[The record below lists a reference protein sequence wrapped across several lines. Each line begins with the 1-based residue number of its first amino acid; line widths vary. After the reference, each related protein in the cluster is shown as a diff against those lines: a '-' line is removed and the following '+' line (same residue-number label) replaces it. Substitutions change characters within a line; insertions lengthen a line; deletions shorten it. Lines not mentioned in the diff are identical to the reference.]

1 MRNRQP
7 FGDYRLSDKDHA
19 QHCAKAA
26 LDIMAERGVAPT
38 PGNYEIFFAY
48 AAGENAAVKRIIN
61 DRIQAKMPFTQ
72 AMLDDLRERF
82 FSNARMEKAVEN
94 TSSELTGAVNAVF
107 ERLETHGRDTE
118 AYSRT
123 LSAASG
129 ELDLQKSP
137 EAMRSLVDNLV
148 AATHAMETR
157 TKDLEADLQRSSQ
170 NVSELKAKLDDVRK
184 ETLTDVLTGIPN
196 RKAFDLELDHAIEM
210 ARAEQTPLCLFM
222 CDIDHFKRFND
233 TFGHQTGDQVLRLV
247 GGCLAE
253 NVKGR
258 DTAARYGGEEFAVIL
273 PHTALADAVFV
284 ADQIRRAVESKKLV
298 KKTTGDIL
306 GSISISLG
314 VAQLGPGDD
323 KASLIARADNCLY
336 GAKHAGR
343 NRVVSEVDAEAAAH
357 VDAA

>member
-1 MRNRQP
+1 
-7 FGDYRLSDKDHA
+7 LSDKD
-19 QHCAKAA
+19 QTQETAKAA
-26 LDIMAERGVAPT
+26 FAVMAERGVVPT
-38 PGNYEIFFAY
+38 PANYEIFFAF
-48 AAGENAAVKRIIN
+48 AAGENVAVARIIG
-61 DRIQAKMPFTQ
+61 DRIKAKMPFTQ
-72 AMLDDLRERF
+72 AILDDLRERF
-82 FSNARMEKAVEN
+82 FSSARMDKAVEK
-94 TSSELTGAVNAVF
+94 TSTDLTGAVNAVF
-107 ERLETHGRDTE
+107 ERLETHGRDAE
-118 AYSRT
+118 EYSRT

-129 ELDLQKSP
+129 ELGGKQSP
-137 EAMRSLVDNLV
+137 EAMRKLVDNLV

-170 NVSELKAKLDDVRK
+170 SVSDLKAKLDDVRK

-196 RKAFDLELDHAIEM
+196 RKAFDLELDRAIEQ
-210 ARAEQTPLCLFM
+210 ARAEETPLCLFM

-258 DTAARYGGEEFAVIL
+258 DTAARYGGEEFAVVL
-273 PHTALADAVFV
+273 PQTALADAVSV
-284 ADQIRRAVESKKLV
+284 ANVIRRAVESKKLV

-306 GSISISLG
+306 GSIAISIG
-314 VAQLGPGDD
+314 VSQLSPKDD

-336 GAKHAGR
+336 GAKRAGR
-343 NRVVSEVDAEAAAH
+343 NRVVCETDREAVEH

>member
-1 MRNRQP
+1 
-7 FGDYRLSDKDHA
+7 LSDKDHA
-19 QHCAKAA
+19 QQLAKAA
-26 LDIMAERGVAPT
+26 LDAMAERGVAPT
-38 PGNYEIFFAY
+38 PANYEIFFAY
-48 AAGENAAVKRIIN
+48 VSGENVAVARIIN
-61 DRIQAKMPFTQ
+61 DRIKAKLPFTQ
-72 AMLDDLRERF
+72 PMLDDLRERF
-82 FSNARMEKAVEN
+82 FSSARIEKAVEK
-94 TSSELTGAVNAVF
+94 TSSDLTGAVNAVF
-107 ERLETHGRDTE
+107 ERLETHGRDAE

-129 ELDLQKSP
+129 ELDGKQSP
-137 EAMRSLVDNLV
+137 EAMRKLVDNLV

-170 NVSELKAKLDDVRK
+170 SVSELKAKLDDVRK

-196 RKAFDLELDHAIEM
+196 RKAFDLEIDRAIEM
-210 ARAEQTPLCLFM
+210 ARGEDTPLCLFM

-247 GGCLAE
+247 GSCLAE

-258 DTAARYGGEEFAVIL
+258 DTAARYGGEEFAVVL
-273 PHTALADAVFV
+273 PQTALNDAVFV
-284 ADQIRRAVESKKLV
+284 ANAIRRAVESKKLV

-306 GSISISLG
+306 GSISISIG
-314 VAQLGPGDD
+314 VAQLSPGDD

-336 GAKHAGR
+336 GAKRAGR
-343 NRVVSEVDAEAAAH
+343 NRVVSEADAEASAH